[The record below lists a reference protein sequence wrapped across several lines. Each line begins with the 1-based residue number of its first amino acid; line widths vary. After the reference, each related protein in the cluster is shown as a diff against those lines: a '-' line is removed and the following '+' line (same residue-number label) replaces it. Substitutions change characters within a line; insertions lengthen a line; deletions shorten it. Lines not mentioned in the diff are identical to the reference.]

1 MMDGKVCNA
10 LSGNRSSMKCYIC
23 GALPRE
29 MNNIQEVL
37 KKTPNKDTFKYGLST
52 LHAHIRFFECLLHIA
67 YRLDVKKWQVR
78 EEEEK
83 NLVTARKQSIIN
95 SFREEMGLLVDVVKQ
110 GSCTTNDGNTA
121 RRFFKNNRKSAEIT
135 GIDESLIKRFS
146 VILQCLSCGY
156 QIETERF
163 RSYAIDTANLFVQLY
178 GWYYMPASIHKI
190 LIHGADVMDTLLIP
204 IGQLSEEVLEA
215 RHKECR
221 SFRQYRTRK
230 ISRTKTNEDL
240 LHALLLSSDP
250 VISSLRK
257 LPQRKSHS
265 LPREVVEILKIPE
278 QKIEK
283 LDSGNRIN
291 AKVIKS
297 DTNSDSDDDDTFY

>member
-1 MMDGKVCNA
+1 
-10 LSGNRSSMKCYIC
+10 
-23 GALPRE
+23 
-29 MNNIQEVL
+29 
-37 KKTPNKDTFKYGLST
+37 
-52 LHAHIRFFECLLHIA
+52 
-67 YRLDVKKWQVR
+67 
-78 EEEEK
+78 
-83 NLVTARKQSIIN
+83 
-95 SFREEMGLLVDVVKQ
+95 
-110 GSCTTNDGNTA
+110 
-121 RRFFKNNRKSAEIT
+121 
-135 GIDESLIKRFS
+135 
-146 VILQCLSCGY
+146 
-156 QIETERF
+156 
-163 RSYAIDTANLFVQLY
+163 
-178 GWYYMPASIHKI
+178 MPASIHKI

-265 LPREVVEILKIPE
+265 LPREVVEMLKIPE

-283 LDSGNRIN
+283 LDSGNRINN